1 MTVEGNEKISVNYL
15 PTDMASD
22 MPPYEPEV
30 LQSHSNY
37 KTRAHPVDYEG
48 IASNPLM
55 KPIGLFNIQPFAL
68 KHFSYSQ
75 KKEPSIN
82 DYLDSH
88 TDRN

>member
-1 MTVEGNEKISVNYL
+1 MTVEGNEKISVNYQL
-15 PTDMASD
+15 IWLQTCA
-22 MPPYEPEV
+22 PYEPEV

-55 KPIGLFNIQPFAL
+55 KPVGLFNTQSFAL
-68 KHFSYSQ
+68 KHSSYSQ

-88 TDRN
+88 TDHN